1 MNCTATGV
9 KVDYLNL
16 SLYGFA
22 GGVEKVQLTA
32 FGVMVNSSLL
42 FNYTQ
47 EYSYDVLVPTDVWG
61 PIYTDM
67 HLKISVS
74 NLDFKDNP
82 SFSITTVRN
91 IYYEKLQEIFKN
103 LNESYSQLNSTFWQ
117 LKNLF
122 DELNSTYWKLNDN
135 HTALQGSL
143 NEFSGTRQLMLLLGI
158 TTVFFVGTT
167 TYLLLRKPTEYW

>member
-32 FGVMVNSSLL
+32 FDVIVNSSLL
-42 FNYTQ
+42 FNYTE

-91 IYYEKLQEIFKN
+91 IYYEKLQENFKN

-122 DELNSTYWKLNDN
+122 DELNSTYWKL
-135 HTALQGSL
+135 T
-143 NEFSGTRQLMLLLGI
+143 I
-158 TTVFFVGTT
+158 TILPF
-167 TYLLLRKPTEYW
+167 REA